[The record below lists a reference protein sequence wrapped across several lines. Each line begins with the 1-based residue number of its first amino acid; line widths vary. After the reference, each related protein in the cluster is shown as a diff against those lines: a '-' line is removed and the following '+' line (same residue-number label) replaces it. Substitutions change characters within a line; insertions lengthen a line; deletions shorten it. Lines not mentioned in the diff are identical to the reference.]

1 MAAFGA
7 ALWVSAQRQ
16 GCTRSKA
23 SDSLPCRACT
33 FLVEGSLKGSIRVSK
48 SPKAHIPETEW
59 KASSLAAQD
68 VTWTRGDSKLSAR
81 GTWDDE
87 LQEPLA

>member
-1 MAAFGA
+1 MLPSAGRSNYQRP
-7 ALWVSAQRQ
+7 WVTFPCLSRAQKQNSRNL
-16 GCTRSKA
+16 G
-23 SDSLPCRACT
+23 
-33 FLVEGSLKGSIRVSK
+33 
-48 SPKAHIPETEW
+48 PKAQIPETEW

-81 GTWDDE
+81 GTGDDE